1 MKTSFFGL
9 SLLLAGFVH
18 TNLHAQINYTN
29 ANIHSHNDYKQ
40 ANPFWGAHTLQC
52 GSIEA
57 DLYLHNG
64 ELVVAHL
71 PSEVKPDQ
79 TLTKMYLQPLQQQQ
93 KAGKGY
99 PFQFLIDLKTPASP
113 TLDSLVSQ
121 LSRYPELFGEGKNA
135 RVVIS
140 GSMPTPA
147 QFANYPSWI
156 SFDGRFEQTYDAAA
170 LKRVAL
176 ISAPFTLVSRWDGKG
191 LFPKEDREKTVEYV
205 TRARQQGKKV
215 RFWGAP
221 DNEAIWKEL
230 TALGVDWIG
239 TDRPQVLS
247 NYFKNNKPS
256 DNQYT
261 YPSSPYT
268 VYQPTYRSDGA
279 AKTPKNIIF
288 LIGDGMGLAHMQTGL
303 VANHGQLHLALF
315 KRLGLMQTQPAEGYI
330 TDSAAAGTALA
341 TGHKTKNGT
350 IGMDAT
356 LVARPSLAVVARR
369 NGKKTAVISSGPI
382 TDATPAV
389 FYAHQPKRS
398 MQEEIAA
405 DFLKEPTDILA
416 GGGSKYF
423 FERKDKANLGDSL
436 VARNYSV
443 IRRYAD
449 VTSETKK
456 DKFVVLDDQAGL
468 SMEKGRGN
476 FLPLTVGETVK
487 HFKKNA
493 PKGFFM
499 MAEGA
504 QIDYAGHAN
513 NVSYVMNE
521 VLDFDQAV
529 AEALRFADQDGQT
542 LVIVTADHETGAM
555 ALTGGS
561 EKDGMLKANFGSK
574 GHSGIMVPVYAYG
587 PQSQLFGGIYQN
599 TELSDKIKSLLE
611 KRK

>member
-1 MKTSFFGL
+1 MKTTSSFL
-9 SLLLAGFVH
+9 SVVFAGFLS
-18 TNLHAQINYTN
+18 TQLFAQVSYTN
-29 ANIHSHNDYKQ
+29 ANIHSHNDYQQ

-71 PSEVKPDQ
+71 PSEVKPEQ
-79 TLTKMYLQPLQQQQ
+79 TLAKLYLQPLLQQQ
-93 KAGKGY
+93 KAGKSY
-99 PFQFLIDLKTPASP
+99 SFQFLIDLKTPASP
-113 TLDSLVSQ
+113 TLDSLVQQ
-121 LSRYPELFGEGKNA
+121 LSRYPELFGEGKST

-140 GSMPTPA
+140 GSMPSAA
-147 QFANYPSWI
+147 QFSNYPTWI
-156 SFDGRFEQTYDAAA
+156 SFDGRFEQAYDEKA
-170 LKRVAL
+170 LKRIAL

-191 LFPKEDREKTVEYV
+191 LFPKEDREKTVDYV
-205 TRARQQGKKV
+205 TKAHQQGKKI
-215 RFWGAP
+215 RFWGTP
-221 DNEAIWKEL
+221 DNEAVWKEL

-239 TDRPQVLS
+239 TDRPQVVADF
-247 NYFKNNKPS
+247 FKNTKS
-256 DNQYT
+256 ADNQHT
-261 YPSSPYT
+261 NPSAPYA
-268 VYQPTYRSDGA
+268 VYQPTYRSDGST
-279 AKTPKNIIF
+279 KLPKNIIF
-288 LIGDGMGLAHMQTGL
+288 LIGDGMGLAQMQTGL

-315 KRLGLMQTQPAEGYI
+315 KRLGLMQTQPAEGFI

-405 DFLKEPTDILA
+405 DFLKEPTDVLA
-416 GGGSKYF
+416 GGGTKYF

-436 VARNYSV
+436 TARNYTI
-443 IRRYAD
+443 IRHYAD
-449 VTSETKK
+449 ISSENKNE
-456 DKFVVLDDQAGL
+456 KFVVLDDQAGL

-476 FLPLTVGETVK
+476 FLPLTVGETIK
-487 HFKKNA
+487 HFKKTA
-493 PKGFFM
+493 SKGFFM

-513 NVSYVMNE
+513 SVAYEINE

-529 AEALRFADQDGQT
+529 GEALRFADQDGQT

-561 EKDGMLKANFGSK
+561 EKEGMIKANFGSK

-587 PQSQLFGGIYQN
+587 PQSQLFGGVYQN
-599 TELSDKIKSLLE
+599 TELSNKIKSLLE
-611 KRK
+611 KR